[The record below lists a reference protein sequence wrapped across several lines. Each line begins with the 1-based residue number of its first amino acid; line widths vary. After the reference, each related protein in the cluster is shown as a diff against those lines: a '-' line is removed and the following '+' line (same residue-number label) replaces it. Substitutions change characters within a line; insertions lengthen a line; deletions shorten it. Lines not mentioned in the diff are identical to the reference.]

1 MDTMKKMKPKVVGHE
16 WVVELLERQQAAD
29 RVPQALLLAGP
40 ASVGKTS
47 LARFFAQS
55 LNCWE
60 PSSRPCGTC
69 LSCRKIDSGNHPD
82 VRIFDREDEAIK
94 IDSIRELQRELSLS
108 PVEGRFRVVVLSHFE
123 RATRSAANALLKTLE
138 EPAPQVV
145 IVLTV
150 TDPGAL
156 LPTIVSRC
164 QVITLRA
171 LPAED
176 IFAALLDRWQIPE
189 PDARLLAQLASG
201 RPGWAIRVIEDPD
214 MLERREQQVR
224 QLLALLSMNRVD
236 RLAYAL
242 ALSRDP
248 LELQEVMNLWLT
260 IWRDILLLR
269 SGSQA
274 TITNLDRQTILQEIV
289 NHVSLS
295 QAAETVARLRQ
306 ALLDLEHN
314 VNARLSLEVTF
325 LKLPMVATAGRLL
338 EQN

>member
-1 MDTMKKMKPKVVGHE
+1 MKEMKPQVIGHE
-16 WVVELLERQQAAD
+16 WAVELLERQQAAG

-40 ASVGKTS
+40 SSVGKTT
-47 LARFFAQS
+47 LARFFARS
-55 LNCWE
+55 LNCLE
-60 PSSRPCGTC
+60 VSSRPCGTC

-82 VRIFDREDEAIK
+82 VRIFDQAGEAIK
-94 IDSIRELQRELSLS
+94 IEVVRELQRELSLS

-145 IVLTV
+145 IILTV
-150 TDPGAL
+150 TDPGVL

-171 LPAED
+171 LPAD
-176 IFAALLDRWQIPE
+176 DVFTALQNRWQLPE
-189 PDARLLAQLASG
+189 EEARLLAQLASG
-201 RPGWAIRVIEDPD
+201 RPGWAIRALEDPA
-214 MLERREQQVR
+214 MLERREQQVH

-242 ALSRDP
+242 ALSRDL
-248 LELQEVMNLWLT
+248 LELQEAMTLWLT
-260 IWRDILLLR
+260 IWRDILLLH
-269 SGSQA
+269 SGSQT
-274 TITNLDRQTILQEIV
+274 TIINLDWQAILREIGD
-289 NHVSLS
+289 HVSLA
-295 QAAETVARLRQ
+295 QAAEIIARLRQ

-325 LKLPMVATAGRLL
+325 LKLPVLAAASRLPV
-338 EQN
+338 QN

>member
-1 MDTMKKMKPKVVGHE
+1 MKSHVIGHE
-16 WVVELLERQQAAD
+16 WAVELLQRQQAAG

-40 ASVGKTS
+40 ASVGKTT
-47 LARFFAQS
+47 LACFFAQS
-55 LNCWE
+55 LNCGE
-60 PSSRPCGTC
+60 TTSQPCGTC
-69 LSCRKIDSGNHPD
+69 LSCRKINSGNHPD

-94 IDSIRELQRELSLS
+94 IEIIRELQRELSLS

-164 QVITLRA
+164 QVVTLRA

-176 IFAALLDRWQIPE
+176 IFVSLQTRWQIPE
-189 PDARLLAQLASG
+189 PHARLLAQLASG
-201 RPGWAIRVIEDPD
+201 RPGWAIRAVEDPD

-248 LELQEVMNLWLT
+248 LELQEVMHLWLT
-260 IWRDILLLR
+260 VWRDIMLLR

-274 TITNLDRQTILQEIV
+274 TITNLDRQVVLQEIV
-289 NHVSLS
+289 NHVSLA
-295 QAAETVARLRQ
+295 QAAEAVARLRQ
-306 ALLDLEHN
+306 ALLDLERN

-325 LKLPMVATAGRLL
+325 LKLPVLAAAGRLL
-338 EQN
+338 EQS

>member
-1 MDTMKKMKPKVVGHE
+1 MKPQVIGHK
-16 WVVELLERQQAAD
+16 WAVELLQRQQAAG

-40 ASVGKTS
+40 ASVGKTT

-60 PSSRPCGTC
+60 TSSRPCGTC

-82 VRIFDREDEAIK
+82 VRVFDREDETIK
-94 IDSIRELQRELSLS
+94 IEIIRELQRELSLS
-108 PVEGRFRVVVLSHFE
+108 PVEGQFRVVLLSHFE

-171 LPAED
+171 LPVED
-176 IFAALLDRWQIPE
+176 IFVALQNRWQIPE
-189 PDARLLAQLASG
+189 QHARLLAQLASG
-201 RPGWAIRVIEDPD
+201 RPGWAIRAVEDPD

-248 LELQEVMNLWLT
+248 LELQEAMHLWLT

-269 SGSQA
+269 SGSRA
-274 TITNLDRQTILQEIV
+274 IITNLDRQGVLQEIV

-306 ALLDLEHN
+306 ALLDLERN

-325 LKLPMVATAGRLL
+325 LKLPMFAAAGRLL